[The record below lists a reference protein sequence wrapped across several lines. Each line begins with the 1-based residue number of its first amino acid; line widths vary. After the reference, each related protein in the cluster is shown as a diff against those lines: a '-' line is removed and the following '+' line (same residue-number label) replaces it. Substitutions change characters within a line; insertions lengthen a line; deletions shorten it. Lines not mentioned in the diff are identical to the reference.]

1 MIKYV
6 IKPKKNSLVNP
17 ATVRYYPQIA
27 PSTPITLSQI
37 TKRIE
42 KRSTVSSAD
51 VKAVLDA
58 LQYEVIEAL
67 QNGNSVRFG
76 DLGSFHLT
84 IKADGTETA
93 AEAKKQGADLIKSV
107 NVQFVKSTA
116 MRDAFA
122 LKSLEF
128 AAQSDIVNA
137 TD

>member
-6 IKPKKNSLVNP
+6 IKPKKNSLVSP
-17 ATVRYYPQIA
+17 ATVKYYPQIA
-27 PSTPITLSQI
+27 PATPITLAQI

-67 QNGNSVRFG
+67 QNGNSVRLG

-84 IKADGTETA
+84 IKANGAKTA
-93 AEAKKQGADLIKSV
+93 AEAKKLGANLITAV

-116 MRDAFA
+116 MREAF
-122 LKSLEF
+122 SLNAVDF
-128 AAQSDIVNA
+128 AAQEDIVNA